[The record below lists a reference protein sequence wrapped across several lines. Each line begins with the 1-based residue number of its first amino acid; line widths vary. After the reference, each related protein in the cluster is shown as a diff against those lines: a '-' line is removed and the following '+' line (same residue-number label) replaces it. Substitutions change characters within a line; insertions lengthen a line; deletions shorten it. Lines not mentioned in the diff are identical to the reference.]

1 MSVMSIDI
9 KVWTAVAYKKL
20 YITDLRKDDFYWS
33 VKFISFYMKE
43 YCRSNKV
50 QFLLGVASYFD
61 WREQGFE
68 NFSEIFFKE
77 DMNKYCIRL
86 QR

>member
-1 MSVMSIDI
+1 
-9 KVWTAVAYKKL
+9 
-20 YITDLRKDDFYWS
+20 
-33 VKFISFYMKE
+33 MKE

-50 QFLLGVASYFD
+50 RFLLGVASYFD